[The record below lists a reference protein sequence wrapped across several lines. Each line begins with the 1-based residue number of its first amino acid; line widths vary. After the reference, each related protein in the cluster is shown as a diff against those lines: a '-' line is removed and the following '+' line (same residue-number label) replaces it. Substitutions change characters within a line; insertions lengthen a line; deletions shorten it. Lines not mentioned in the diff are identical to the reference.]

1 VTRARE
7 QTLKGSDP
15 LRVRV
20 RRVSL
25 FSRRAPSPQVHIG
38 DPRFDDW
45 EVVADY
51 EELET
56 GLAFRDGLREL
67 GLTAELTADH
77 PLDRFSRGDIALRVP
92 ADQYGDAT
100 VALDGLD
107 PY

>member
-1 VTRARE
+1 MRLFRRRE
-7 QTLKGSDP
+7 
-15 LRVRV
+15 
-20 RRVSL
+20 RR
-25 FSRRAPSPQVHIG
+25 PEVHIG
-38 DPRFDDW
+38 DPRFDEW
-45 EVVADY
+45 EPVADY

-92 ADQYGDAT
+92 ASEYGDAT

-107 PY
+107 PR

>member
-1 VTRARE
+1 
-7 QTLKGSDP
+7 
-15 LRVRV
+15 
-20 RRVSL
+20 VSL

-56 GLAFRDGLREL
+56 ALAFRDGLREL
-67 GLTAELTADH
+67 GLAAELTTDH
-77 PLDRFSRGDIALRVP
+77 PLDEFKRGDIALRVP

-100 VALDGLD
+100 VALDGLE
-107 PY
+107 P

>member
-1 VTRARE
+1 M
-7 QTLKGSDP
+7 
-15 LRVRV
+15 
-20 RRVSL
+20 SL
-25 FSRRAPSPQVHIG
+25 FRRRAPSPQLHIG

-51 EELET
+51 EELHT

-77 PLDRFSRGDIALRVP
+77 PLDEFSRGDIALRVP
-92 ADQYGDAT
+92 AAQYGDAT

-107 PY
+107 PD